1 MNDSL
6 EQIDI
11 SLEEELEI
19 DGVPTLED
27 FMRELEER
35 EQKLEIS
42 SFSVDEDKHAIRKV
56 SKAVQ
61 AHHNET
67 PVRQHPNEV
76 FEKLN
81 LRVSELEKDKEEFI
95 STMRRRQV
103 DFDSFKKRIER
114 EKSEAFQVL
123 ASNIARQILPVLDN
137 LDRALQAANS
147 QNTSQKS
154 AEFENFV
161 AGILL
166 VNDQIFEVL
175 AEMGVESIPT
185 IGAQFDPHFHEAV
198 AIEPSSEVAP
208 QTVIAELLRGYK
220 IGSKVIRASMVK
232 VSS

>member
-6 EQIDI
+6 EQIDL
-11 SLEEELEI
+11 SLDEEFEI

-35 EQKLEIS
+35 EQKLENS
-42 SFSVDEDKHAIRKV
+42 AFSVDEDKHATRKV

-61 AHHNET
+61 SAQNES

-81 LRVSELEKDKEEFI
+81 LRVTELEKDKEEFI

-103 DFDSFKKRIER
+103 DFDSYKKRIER

-123 ASNIARQILPVLDN
+123 ASNVARQILPVLDN

-147 QNTSQKS
+147 QNSSQKS

-185 IGAQFDPHFHEAV
+185 IGTQFDPHFHEAV

-208 QTVIAELLRGYK
+208 QTVISELLRGYK